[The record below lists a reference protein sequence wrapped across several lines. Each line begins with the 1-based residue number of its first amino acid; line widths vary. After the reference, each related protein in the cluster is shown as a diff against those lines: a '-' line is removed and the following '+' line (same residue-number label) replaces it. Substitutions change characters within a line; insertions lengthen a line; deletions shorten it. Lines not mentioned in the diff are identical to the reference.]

1 MNKLAF
7 PLFSFLLIAVSVR
20 AQTARSTFID
30 DSTYYATHY
39 TVKLVKIP
47 MRDKISLYAEV
58 HVPNDASSAKKYPF
72 LMTRTPYNAKGDSRR
87 LISSHSYSKLVREG
101 YIFAFEDVRG
111 RFRSEGTFVHERP
124 EGMNPDKKNQ
134 KEIDESTDTYDTL
147 DWLLKNVKNNNG
159 NAGAF
164 GVSYPGFYTTTAAL
178 SNHPALKAVSPQ
190 APVTDWF
197 KGDDVHH
204 NGAFFWMDFFT
215 FLPFFDNDNPA
226 IKREHTFGVLPF
238 LEADN
243 YDYFLNKVK
252 TPEYANSHFFKDS
265 IQAWN
270 DFRNHPD
277 NDSYWRGM
285 NPLSHATNIKAAVLT
300 VGGWYDAED
309 LYGTLKTYST
319 IKTQDPKT
327 ENKIAMGPWS
337 HGGWWAKGDSLGAT
351 GFGSAT
357 GTYYID
363 SIFMP
368 FMNAHL
374 KAGTKDKLA
383 GATVFETGTNVWR
396 KFSSWPPVGT
406 AEQSVYLGNDNTLT
420 FEQPAAGDSFSEYLS
435 DPAHPVPY
443 QNVVSFER
451 TRDYMVDDQR
461 FASRRPDVISFE
473 SAPLSA
479 DMTLAGAISA
489 DLLVSLSTTDADLVV
504 KVIDVL
510 PRPSSA
516 KEAER
521 VGSASA
527 TSPEQG
533 YQHLVRAEIMRGK
546 YRNSLEKPE
555 PFKPGQITPVNFDLP
570 DLFHTFKKGHRIM
583 VQIQSSWFPLV
594 DRNPQQFLN
603 IYNAKPSDY
612 IKSTIRVY
620 HDKDHASHLVFHVL
634 KS

>member
-1 MNKLAF
+1 MKKPILLIFGFLLAF
-7 PLFSFLLIAVSVR
+7 SICK
-20 AQTARSTFID
+20 AQTINSTEA
-30 DSTYYATHY
+30 DSLYYVSHY
-39 TVKLVKIP
+39 SLKMVKIQ

-58 HVPNDASSAKKYPF
+58 HIPNDASATKQYPF
-72 LMTRTPYNAKGDSRR
+72 LMTRTPYNAKGDSKR
-87 LISSHSYSKLVREG
+87 LYANPSYAKLVREG
-101 YIFAFEDVRG
+101 YIFVFEDVRG
-111 RFRSEGTFVHERP
+111 RWRSEGKFVHERP
-124 EGMNPDKKNQ
+124 EGKNADKKNQ

-147 DWLLKNVKNNNG
+147 DWLLANIKGNNG
-159 NAGAF
+159 KAGAF

-226 IKREHTFGVLPF
+226 NTKEHSFGVLPF

-243 YDYFLNKVK
+243 YDYFLHKVR
-252 TPEYANSHFFKDS
+252 TPEYANSHLYKDS

-285 NPLSHATNIKAAVLT
+285 NPLPHANAIKAAVLT

-309 LYGTLKTYST
+309 LYGTLKTYET
-319 IKTQDPKT
+319 IKTQSPKT
-327 ENKIAMGPWS
+327 ENKLAMGPWS
-337 HGGWWAKGDSLGAT
+337 HGGWWAKGDSLGNT
-351 GFGSAT
+351 SFGSQT

-374 KAGTKDKLA
+374 KTGSKDKLA
-383 GATVFETGTNVWR
+383 GATVFETGTNIWR
-396 KFSSWPPVGT
+396 KFSSWPPSNT
-406 AEQSVYLGNDNTLT
+406 ADKAVYLSADQNLI
-420 FEQPAAGDSFSEYLS
+420 FEQPLAKNSYSEYLS

-473 SAPLSA
+473 SAPLQD
-479 DMTLAGAISA
+479 DMTLAGVISA

-510 PRPSSA
+510 PRPLNA
-516 KEAER
+516 KEADR
-521 VGSASA
+521 VGSASNVA
-527 TSPEQG
+527 PEQG

-555 PFKPGQITPVNFDLP
+555 PFKPGEITSVKFDLP
-570 DLFHTFKKGHRIM
+570 DLFHTFKKGHKIM

-603 IYNAKPSDY
+603 IYNAKAEDY

-620 HDKDHASHLVFHVL
+620 HDNDHPSHLVFHVL
-634 KS
+634 KG